1 MWSSEVRGWRG
12 NGGVVGSGQGDAA
25 AAAGAVSRTRP
36 PPPLPALPAAASR
49 LGLLASL
56 CFPSPSPALQ
66 SAPLSPCHPATFQ
79 KSNTSSLSSSSCVR
93 RALPRQYFIHEE
105 PLRYDY
111 QLHFL
116 RWRNWNAR
124 GGLVTDAKSPV
135 SWWWG
140 QGSHPWLTTEF
151 YLKTVGLVTC
161 PRLWGGRRLGKMG
174 LYSTRASISF
184 LRGARIGV
192 DEKPRSQTQTSPWSL
207 PFVETCC
214 HLSQE

>member
-12 NGGVVGSGQGDAA
+12 NGRVVGSGPGDAA

-111 QLHFL
+111 QLHFR
-116 RWRNWNAR
+116 RWRNWNAQ

-151 YLKTVGLVTC
+151 YLKTVGLVALGRKASRKNRTLFYKGIYQLS
-161 PRLWGGRRLGKMG
+161 LWGENRSGWK
-174 LYSTRASISF
+174 T
-184 LRGARIGV
+184 
-192 DEKPRSQTQTSPWSL
+192 RSQTQTCPWSL